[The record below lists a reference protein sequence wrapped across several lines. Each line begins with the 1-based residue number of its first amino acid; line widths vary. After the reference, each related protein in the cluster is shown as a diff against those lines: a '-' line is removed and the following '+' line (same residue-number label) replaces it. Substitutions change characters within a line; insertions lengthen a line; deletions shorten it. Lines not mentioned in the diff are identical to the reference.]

1 MLTLLWYHE
10 SMPKIETD
18 DMTTTTMR
26 IQRELLD
33 QLKECARLHDRS
45 LAAEC
50 RVALAAHAR
59 RYLKKHEEEQ

>member
-1 MLTLLWYHE
+1 
-10 SMPKIETD
+10 
-18 DMTTTTMR
+18 MTTTTMR

-33 QLKECARLHDRS
+33 QLKECAKLHDRS